1 MSAPPSNT
9 TIFEGT
15 WDELLQHAP
24 QLAGHRLQV
33 KVLDPALTQPYIPP
47 GVDPQHPGLDNSPEG
62 IDAWVASLRSWAD
75 NRPEIRLGDDSRDAV
90 YEDFLK

>member
-33 KVLDPALTQPYIPP
+33 KVLDPALTQPYIPH
-47 GVDPQHPGLDNSPEG
+47 GVDPSHPPLDMSPQGRAKWFEEFKK
-62 IDAWVASLRSWAD
+62 WVDSQ
-75 NRPEIRLGDDSRDAV
+75 PPLGPWDDSRDTI
-90 YEDFLK
+90 YEHP